1 MTFVGNNYEAVDPQL
16 HTSSETAGTGT
27 AGTGTETTEIL
38 DGRYQLES
46 LLGRGAMSAVYQ
58 GTDLLLGRSVAIK
71 IFLPGSGDES
81 FRARQENEMRLL
93 AAFDHPGLVAA
104 FDAGVDTRNNE
115 ERAYLVMELAQGRDL
130 RAILADGPLTVPET
144 ARIGI
149 RLAGALS
156 QVHEHGVIHRD
167 IKPANILVSDDDGLG
182 QSVKLADFGVALVMN
197 DNRLTATGFTVG
209 TAQYLSPEQAQ
220 GLGLTPASDIY
231 SLGLV
236 LLECL
241 TGKAEYPGTPIETAS
256 ARLHRA
262 PQVPLELPGPL
273 RELLEAMTDMDPAN
287 RPTAHEVEQALADDG
302 IQSGRRTALLPSVSP
317 VPSTHSVASL
327 HSVPSIHSAPSMH
340 SAPSRPAGRAA
351 TRKQATVTGLVAFSR
366 RRPKTVRGV
375 AAAAVTIPL
384 ALLILTQGLAPSGK
398 TVDPNQPADTGV
410 SQADPQPVAPVI
422 PSDATTPGGG
432 STEAGN
438 ADTGNATTG
447 NADAGNTGFQ
457 PAEVINLQE
466 PAQDT
471 APAPAQAPAPAVVP
485 GPDLAKEMSNG
496 KSEKKPEK
504 AKGPGEGK

>member
-1 MTFVGNNYEAVDPQL
+1 MGNNDEAVDPQL
-16 HTSSETAGTGT
+16 HASSETAGTGD
-27 AGTGTETTEIL
+27 TGVDATETL
-38 DGRYQLES
+38 DGRYQLGA

-58 GTDLLLGRSVAIK
+58 ATDLRLGRAVAIK

-104 FDAGVDTRNNE
+104 FDAGVDTRNDE
-115 ERAYLVMELAQGRDL
+115 ERAYLVMELAEGRDL

-167 IKPANILVSDDDGLG
+167 IKPANILVSDDDGVG

-241 TGKAEYPGTPIETAS
+241 TGRAEYPGTPIETAS

-273 RELLEAMTDMDPAN
+273 RELLEAMTDMDPEM
-287 RPTAHEVEQALADDG
+287 RPTAQHVEQALADEG
-302 IQSGRRTALLPSVSP
+302 IQSGRRTALLPSVSLL
-317 VPSTHSVASL
+317 PSAAV
-327 HSVPSIHSAPSMH
+327 
-340 SAPSRPAGRAA
+340 PSRPPLRAL
-351 TRKQATVTGLVAFSR
+351 TRKQATITSLRDFTK
-366 RRPKTVRGV
+366 RRPRTVRGV

-384 ALLILTQGLAPSGK
+384 ALLILSQGLTPTGNTTDPSR
-398 TVDPNQPADTGV
+398 PADTGV
-410 SQADPQPVAPVI
+410 SQAEPQP
-422 PSDATTPGGG
+422 TTPAVPVLPAA
-432 STEAGN
+432 TAPAEAVPAEAVPEG
-438 ADTGNATTG
+438 A
-447 NADAGNTGFQ
+447 Q
-457 PAEVINLQE
+457 PAEVVNLQE
-466 PAQDT
+466 SVQVPV
-471 APAPAQAPAPAVVP
+471 PAPVQEPAPAPAVMP
-485 GPDLAKEMSNG
+485 GSEIAKEKSDG

-504 AKGPGEGK
+504 AKGPGDGK

>member
-1 MTFVGNNYEAVDPQL
+1 MGPCLQVCLKDVTFVGNNDEAVDPQL
-16 HTSSETAGTGT
+16 PASSETAGTGDE
-27 AGTGTETTEIL
+27 GTDATETLE
-38 DGRYQLES
+38 GRYQLGP
-46 LLGRGAMSAVYQ
+46 LLGRGAMSAVYKA
-58 GTDLLLGRSVAIK
+58 TDMLLGRDVAIK

-104 FDAGVDTRNNE
+104 FDAGVDTRNDE
-115 ERAYLVMELAQGRDL
+115 ERAYLVMELADGRDL

-167 IKPANILVSDDDGLG
+167 IKPANILVSDDDGVG

-241 TGKAEYPGTPIETAS
+241 TGRAEYPGTPIETAS

-273 RELLEAMTDMDPAN
+273 RELLEAMTDMDPEK
-287 RPTAHEVEQALADDG
+287 RPTAQHVEQALGDEG
-302 IQSGRRTALLPSVSP
+302 IQTGRRTALLPAV
-317 VPSTHSVASL
+317 
-327 HSVPSIHSAPSMH
+327 
-340 SAPSRPAGRAA
+340 PSRPPLHTPTKR
-351 TRKQATVTGLVAFSR
+351 QATVTSLRDFNK
-366 RRPKTVRGV
+366 RRPRTVRGV

-384 ALLILTQGLAPSGK
+384 ALLILSQGLTPTGNMTDPSQIG
-398 TVDPNQPADTGV
+398 DTGV
-410 SQADPQPVAPVI
+410 SQAEPQPTTPVVPALPVAPATAEAV
-422 PSDATTPGGG
+422 PAEAVPVDAP
-432 STEAGN
+432 
-438 ADTGNATTG
+438 
-447 NADAGNTGFQ
+447 
-457 PAEVINLQE
+457 PAEVVNLQQ
-466 PAQDT
+466 PAQVPVQQP
-471 APAPAQAPAPAVVP
+471 AQVPPPAPAPAPAVMP
-485 GPDLAKEMSNG
+485 GPEIAKEKSQG